1 MKELQKKQLELD
13 KFIYESNN
21 ITDTGD
27 IYYDKIVA
35 LDVELSE
42 FINEV
47 ESFKYWKK
55 MPKWKQFLM
64 YFKYKKS
71 DWKALEE
78 ACDCLHFI
86 LSLANDM
93 EIELKYIEAM
103 KMAKD
108 VNLLYRFIKATL
120 WKDIYLDDESESMN
134 KVLSLL
140 IGIIKELGFTYE
152 DLIKEYDRKYEIN
165 IQRQREGY

>member
-1 MKELQKKQLELD
+1 MKGLQKKQLELD

-27 IYYDKIVA
+27 IFYDKITA

-42 FINEV
+42 FVNEV
-47 ESFKYWKK
+47 KSFKYWKK
-55 MPKWKQFLM
+55 NKIMDKNKTI
-64 YFKYKKS
+64 
-71 DWKALEE
+71 EE

-93 EIELKYIEAM
+93 EVELKYIEAM
-103 KMAKD
+103 KIAKD
-108 VNLLYRFIKATL
+108 ANLLYRFIKATL
-120 WKDIYLDDESESMN
+120 WKDLYLDDNSESIN
-134 KVLSLL
+134 KIFSLL
-140 IGIIKELGFTYE
+140 IGLIKELGFTYE
-152 DLIKEYDRKYEIN
+152 DLMKEYDRKYEIN

>member
-21 ITDTGD
+21 IND
-27 IYYDKIVA
+27 IESLYDDKIIA

-42 FINEV
+42 FMNEV
-47 ESFKYWKK
+47 KTFKYWKK
-55 MPKWKQFLM
+55 NKVMDSNKVI
-64 YFKYKKS
+64 
-71 DWKALEE
+71 EE

-86 LSLANDM
+86 LSIANDK
-93 EIELKYIEAM
+93 EVILGEKRILKLFESIHDLNFLYIC
-103 KMAKD
+103 
-108 VNLLYRFIKATL
+108 T
-120 WKDIYLDDESESMN
+120 KDILWRIIYSQVQCDAFNLQLLLE
-134 KVLSLL
+134 LL
-140 IGIIKELGFTYE
+140 IHILKELGFTYE

>member
-13 KFIYESNN
+13 KFIYESND
-21 ITDTGD
+21 IVDTGD
-27 IYYDKIVA
+27 IFYDKIVA
-35 LDVELSE
+35 LDVELGE

-47 ESFKYWKK
+47 KTFKYWKK
-55 MPKWKQFLM
+55 NKVMDSNKVI
-64 YFKYKKS
+64 
-71 DWKALEE
+71 EE

-93 EIELKYIEAM
+93 EVELKYIEAM

-140 IGIIKELGFTYE
+140 IGLIKELGFTCE

>member
-1 MKELQKKQLELD
+1 MKELQRKQLELD
-13 KFIYESNN
+13 NFIYESNG
-21 ITDTGD
+21 IVDTGD
-27 IYYDKIVA
+27 IFYDKIVA
-35 LDVELSE
+35 LDVELGE

-47 ESFKYWKK
+47 KTFKYWKK
-55 MPKWKQFLM
+55 NKVMDSNKVI
-64 YFKYKKS
+64 
-71 DWKALEE
+71 EE

-93 EIELKYIEAM
+93 EIELRYIEAM

-120 WKDIYLDDESESMN
+120 WKDIYLDDESESIN

-140 IGIIKELGFTYE
+140 IGLIKELGFAYE

-165 IQRQREGY
+165 IQRQKEGY